1 MKDWLSISASA
12 NPHALALLYQGQAW
26 RYHELDRDVSALCS
40 GLCSDLLAQG
50 IHPGQHIAVLM
61 PNSADT
67 VLLIHALIRLGA
79 VLVPLNTRLTADELA
94 YQVDL
99 ADCTHLIYD
108 AAYSEKVHSLAVHR
122 LRFDEIRWRDAQ
134 PVKSRAIDLDAP
146 HAILFT
152 SGTTGHPKGV
162 MLTYG
167 NHFYGATASAF
178 RIGTLPED
186 RWLCCLPLYHVG
198 GLNILMRCCLYG
210 TAVVLHNGFD
220 VENVQ
225 RSLAEDQ
232 VTLASLV
239 PTQLFRLLSTIEDSA
254 AALPHHLRLILL
266 GGAAATPELVTRSQA
281 LGIPIATTFGMTE
294 TDSQVAT
301 QTPDATRHKPGSVG
315 RALPFSTIRVVG
327 EDGKALEPGQIGEI
341 IVSGPTV
348 MHEYYRNPQA
358 TRHTLRDGWL
368 HTGDLGYLDADGDL
382 WIVQRRSDL
391 IISGGENVYP
401 AEVESVLRQHPE
413 IEDVCVVGL
422 TDAEW
427 GQRVAAAVVLKPDT
441 VLSQDAVI
449 AFAREH
455 LAGYKVPRIIRF
467 VDALPLTAS
476 GKIERKSVPAL
487 FK

>member
-12 NPHALALLYQGQAW
+12 NPNALALLYEGKAW
-26 RYHELDRDVSALCS
+26 RYHELDRDVNTLC
-40 GLCSDLLAQG
+40 GGLLAHG
-50 IHPGQHIAVLM
+50 IQRGQHIAVLM

-79 VLVPLNTRLTADELA
+79 VLVPLNTRLTADELS
-94 YQVDL
+94 YQVNA
-99 ADCTHLIYD
+99 ADCNCLIYD
-108 AAYSEKVHSLAVHR
+108 AAYSEKVQPLDIRKLA
-122 LRFDEIRWRDAQ
+122 FDEIVSGDQAVETRE
-134 PVKSRAIDLDAP
+134 IDLDVT

-162 MLTYG
+162 VLTYA

-220 VENVQ
+220 VEKVRQ
-225 RSLAEDQ
+225 SLEQDQ

-239 PTQLFRLLSTIEDSA
+239 PTQLFRLMGEIESSTAPLS
-254 AALPHHLRLILL
+254 HHLRLILL
-266 GGAAATPELVTRSQA
+266 GGAAATPELVTRSQV

-315 RALPFSTIRVVG
+315 RALLFSIIRIVD
-327 EDGKALEPGQIGEI
+327 EHSKPLEPGQIGEI
-341 IVSGPTV
+341 VVSGPTV
-348 MHEYYRNPQA
+348 MREYYRNQQA
-358 TRHTLRDGWL
+358 TQKALQNGWL
-368 HTGDLGYLDADGDL
+368 HTGDLGYFDADGDL

-391 IISGGENVYP
+391 IVSGGENVYP
-401 AEVESVLRQHPE
+401 AEVESVLRQHPAVE
-413 IEDVCVVGL
+413 EVCVIGL
-422 TDAEW
+422 PDAEW
-427 GQRVAAAVVLKPDT
+427 GQRVAAAVVLKPD
-441 VLSQDAVI
+441 AVI
-449 AFAREH
+449 NQDTLIAFVREH

-467 VDALPLTAS
+467 VAALPLTAS
-476 GKIERKSVPAL
+476 GKIERKSVPTL
-487 FK
+487 FE